1 MSAALLLGLMA
12 AMTPAEPAADVPAV
26 FAVIVAHNQSS
37 DGSLGALAY
46 ADDDGARYAE
56 LLGLATEQVTLL
68 SVLDPATQRLHP
80 AAARSARAP
89 TRAELLSALGRTFER
104 VAAAR
109 DAGRRTVFY
118 FVYVGHGSIG
128 EDGEGT
134 MHLVDGRFTRADL
147 FQEVL
152 ARSPAAINHVVIDAC
167 HAYFMV
173 ARRGGDATPMEA
185 ALQSFLQKEGLD
197 AYPNTGVL
205 LSTSKAKEVHEW
217 SRFGAGIFSHEVRSA
232 LVGAAD
238 VDGDGRVTYGE
249 TRAFIA
255 AANARVD
262 NPMARLEVYARPP
275 AIHLDE
281 PLFDGAWAEA
291 APRLVV
297 PGGRAGRWYLED
309 ERGVRYAD
317 FHSAP
322 EERLALTLVPQPRYY
337 LRNDTTE
344 LEIRLDV
351 VQRAD
356 AGELAP
362 QPLALAMRGAED
374 ATFQRDLF
382 ALAFGRAYYEGYRS
396 ASPLPEPAVTAAMPA
411 PAASGLGGR
420 RWAAVGLGGAG
431 VAALATGV
439 GLWLA
444 ADGKADR
451 YQAFIGDDDDLEE
464 LGASAQDYTTAS
476 RVLVGVGG
484 GLVAAAT
491 ALWLW
496 PED

>member
-1 MSAALLLGLMA
+1 MSAPLLLGLLA
-12 AMTPAEPAADVPAV
+12 AMNPVEPASEAPAV

-37 DGSLGALAY
+37 DGSLAPLSY

-56 LLGLATEQVTLL
+56 LLGLASSQVSLL
-68 SVLDPATQRLHP
+68 SVLDAPTQRLHP
-80 AAARSARAP
+80 AVAKMARAP
-89 TRAELLSALGRTFER
+89 TRGELLSTLSRTFQKIE
-104 VAAAR
+104 AAR

-128 EDGEGT
+128 DDGEGT
-134 MHLVDGRFTRADL
+134 MHLSDGRFTRADL
-147 FQEVL
+147 YQEVL
-152 ARSPAAINHVVIDAC
+152 ARSPATVNHVIIDAC

-173 ARRGGDATPMEA
+173 ARRGGDTAQMEA

-238 VDGDGRVTYGE
+238 VDGDGRVTYDE

-275 AIHLDE
+275 AIHLNE
-281 PLFDGAWAEA
+281 PLFDRSWAQD

-297 PGGRAGRWYLED
+297 PQGRAGRWYLED

-317 FHSAP
+317 FHSADQ
-322 EERLALTLVPQPRYY
+322 ERLDLTLVPQPRYY
-337 LRNDTTE
+337 LRNDTSE
-344 LEIRLDV
+344 LEIDLGV
-351 VQRAD
+351 LKHAD
-356 AGELAP
+356 AGDLAP
-362 QPLALAMRGAED
+362 EPLALAMRGSED
-374 ATFQRDLF
+374 ATFQKDLF

-396 ASPLPEPAVTAAMPA
+396 AAPSPEPAVTAFVP
-411 PAASGLGGR
+411 PKSSGVSAR
-420 RWAAVGLGGAG
+420 RWTAVGLGSAG
-431 VAALATGV
+431 VAAAATGL

-444 ADGKADR
+444 ADAKANQ
-451 YQAFIGDDDDLEE
+451 YTTYVGDDDDVVQLK
-464 LGASAQDYTTAS
+464 GTAQDYTTAS

-496 PED
+496 PE